1 MYNVIDPRNP
11 LMTTE
16 TLKDARLAEETT
28 PGNYFVSN
36 YPPYSFWTP
45 DHVQEAYSALDRA
58 PAPGTPLGIYL
69 HIPFCRK
76 RCHFCYFK
84 VYTDKHADE
93 IEAYMN
99 AAIQELSLY
108 SKKPFIGGR
117 KPKFI
122 YFGGG
127 TPSFISSKQLTRVVG
142 RMKQVLPWD
151 EAEEVTFE
159 CEPGTLTEGKLQVI
173 KDLGVT
179 RLSLGIENFD
189 DRILEVNG
197 RAHRSKEVD
206 RAYNFARSIGF
217 PQINVDLIAG
227 MVGESTDNWKQCV
240 RKTIELSP
248 DSVTIYQ
255 MEVPYNT
262 TLVKEMRIH
271 GQDVAPVAD
280 WKTKR
285 GWVDYAFGEMEKAG
299 YSVASAYAVVKD
311 PSRTKFLYR
320 DLLWTGADMI
330 GLGVASFSHVGGTHF
345 QNLHDFDPYIA
356 SLEAGKLP
364 IFRALTLTGE
374 ERMIRELILQMK
386 LGQVHRDYF
395 ETKFGIDV
403 EERFRGPLANLR
415 ERGLVAPDRD
425 DLTLSRDGLLQVDK
439 LLHDFFLPEHRTAR
453 YA

>member
-1 MYNVIDPRNP
+1 MI
-11 LMTTE
+11 TE
-16 TLKDARLAEETT
+16 PPKVSEQTT

-45 DHVQEAYSALDRA
+45 EHVQDAYSALERP

-84 VYTDKHADE
+84 VYTDKNASE
-93 IEAYMN
+93 IETYLN
-99 AAIQELSLY
+99 AAIHELTLY

-127 TPSFISSKQLTRVVG
+127 TPSYISSKQLTHVVDE
-142 RMKQVLPWD
+142 MKRLLPWD
-151 EAEEVTFE
+151 EAEEITFE
-159 CEPGTLTEGKLQVI
+159 CEPGTLTEGKLEVI
-173 KDLGVT
+173 KNLGVT
-179 RLSLGIENFD
+179 RLSLGVENFD
-189 DRILEVNG
+189 DHILDING
-197 RAHRSKEVD
+197 RAHRSKEIS
-206 RAYNFARSIGF
+206 RAYDFARSIAF
-217 PQINVDLIAG
+217 PQINIDLIAG
-227 MVGESTDNWKQCV
+227 MVGETDENWKECV
-240 RKTIELSP
+240 RKTIALDP

-262 TLVKEMRIH
+262 TLVKEMKIH

-280 WKTKR
+280 WQTKR
-285 GWVDYAFGEMEKAG
+285 AWVDYAFQEMEKAG

-345 QNLHDFDPYIA
+345 QNRHDFESYIA
-356 SLEAGKLP
+356 ELNEGRLP
-364 IFRALTLTGE
+364 IQRALTPTGE

-386 LGQVHRDYF
+386 LGHVRRPYF
-395 ETKFGIDV
+395 REKFGVDPG
-403 EERFRGPLANLR
+403 EHFADPLAKLHDRGFVAIDRENLK
-415 ERGLVAPDRD
+415 
-425 DLTLSRDGLLQVDK
+425 LSREGLLQVDK
-439 LLHDFFLPEHRTAR
+439 LLHEFFLPQHRGAR
-453 YA
+453 YV